1 MSIEECLAIDFEVID
16 MDNIMM
22 IKDYLEINKFE
33 ESNHNLVNMILWMKW
48 YPLFYVKHDNYLI
61 LLGVHE
67 GEMFIYMPLCK
78 DEYLKEALDCA
89 KKIFEHYHT
98 RFVLSCFI
106 EEQMLKVKKILP
118 NIEVIDVRES
128 YDYVYSVE
136 SLKTFK
142 GKKLQKKRNHLNY
155 FYANYDYQYEH
166 LNKDNVLE
174 CIEFLK
180 QWKDDTDD
188 DFLIAEK
195 EGTFR
200 ILQLFGKLEYKGGL
214 IRIDGKVKA
223 FAIGSVLSDRM
234 CQENIEKADDSYR
247 GLYQA
252 IIQQFLQNEFS
263 DFEYVNREDDMGKEN
278 IRHAK
283 EAYNPC
289 FMIKKYKL
297 VEV

>member
-1 MSIEECLAIDFEVID
+1 M
-16 MDNIMM
+16 
-22 IKDYLEINKFE
+22 
-33 ESNHNLVNMILWMKW
+33 
-48 YPLFYVKHDNYLI
+48 
-61 LLGVHE
+61 
-67 GEMFIYMPLCK
+67 
-78 DEYLKEALDCA
+78 
-89 KKIFEHYHT
+89 
-98 RFVLSCFI
+98 
-106 EEQMLKVKKILP
+106 
-118 NIEVIDVRES
+118 
-128 YDYVYSVE
+128 
-136 SLKTFK
+136 
-142 GKKLQKKRNHLNY
+142 
-155 FYANYDYQYEH
+155 
-166 LNKDNVLE
+166 NKDNVLE

-252 IIQQFLQNEFS
+252 MIQQFLQNEFS

-283 EAYNPC
+283 IAYNPC